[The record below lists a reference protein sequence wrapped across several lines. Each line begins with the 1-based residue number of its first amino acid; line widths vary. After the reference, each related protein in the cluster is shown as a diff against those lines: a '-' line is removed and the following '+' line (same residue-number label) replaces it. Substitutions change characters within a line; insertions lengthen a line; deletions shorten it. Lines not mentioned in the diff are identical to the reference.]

1 MNRKELEGKRY
12 ISLVRASDEAQ
23 AENSTD
29 AQLAMLD
36 DAARRMGMVYV
47 DKIVLKGVTGSLPG
61 RRDVGGVPR
70 LRRGERQLGRP
81 PDRGGQEVRRAR
93 RGVGGDGTA
102 AGRAGGAVPART
114 LRPAAGGLGAGA
126 AGGG

>member
-36 DAARRMGMVYV
+36 DAARKMGMV
-47 DKIVLKGVTGSLPG
+47 
-61 RRDVGGVPR
+61 
-70 LRRGERQLGRP
+70 
-81 PDRGGQEVRRAR
+81 
-93 RGVGGDGTA
+93 
-102 AGRAGGAVPART
+102 
-114 LRPAAGGLGAGA
+114 
-126 AGGG
+126 